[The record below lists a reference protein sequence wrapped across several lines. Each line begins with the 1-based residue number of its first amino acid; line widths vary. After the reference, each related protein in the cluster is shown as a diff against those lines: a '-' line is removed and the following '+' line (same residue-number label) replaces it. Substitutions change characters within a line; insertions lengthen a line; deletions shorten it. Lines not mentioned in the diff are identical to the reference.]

1 MNIHE
6 YQAKELLQKFDVA
19 TTRGRVAATLDEA
32 EQIARELGDIDI
44 VVKAQIHAGGRG
56 KGSFKDGFKGGVHV
70 RKTPDEVRDV
80 AAKML
85 GQILVTHQTGPAGRL
100 VNKLLVAE
108 SADIAREIYF
118 AVLLDRATAA
128 PLIVA
133 STEGGVEIEAV
144 AAKSPE
150 KIIREPID
158 PLAGLQ
164 PYQARKLAS
173 QLGFESSQLKN
184 ASKLFEGL
192 YRTFIAYDCS
202 MIEVN
207 PLVVTNKGE
216 VLALDAKFNFDD
228 NALYRHPEIAAMR
241 DVAEEDPRE
250 VEASKHGLNYIGLDG
265 DIACLVNGAG
275 LAMATMDII
284 KFYGGEP
291 ANFLDVGGGATE
303 EQVTEALKILIADKH
318 VKAILVNIFGGI
330 MKVDIIAQG
339 IINAAKSVKLSV
351 PLVVRLEGTN
361 VERGKQML
369 KESGLALIAADD
381 LADAA
386 QKVVT
391 ARNRNSKSQIPNPK
405 FQLNSQI
412 PIPKWTLARNDAIW
426 KTAHFGSRTPF
437 YQTTTRTLANTE
449 DARQLVRASRS
460 VAANWIEADEAL
472 SKKDFLMRQKFAQK
486 KQKRAAVSCAYS
498 TRFQRRMRPVLATVW
513 QRKLASS
520 RLSSLRS
527 SRNLATYDF
536 SLCAFFALRFCLD
549 LA

>member
-19 TTRGRVAATLDEA
+19 TTRGRVASSLDDA
-32 EQIARELGDIDI
+32 EQIARELGDVDI

-56 KGSFKDGFKGGVHV
+56 KGTFKNGFKGGVHI
-70 RKTPDEVRDV
+70 RRTPDQVRDV
-80 AAKML
+80 ALKML
-85 GQILVTHQTGPAGRL
+85 GQILVTHQTGPAGRK

-128 PLIVA
+128 PVIVA

-164 PYQARKLAS
+164 PFQTRKLAK
-173 QLGFESSQLKN
+173 QLSFEPSQLKS

-192 YRTFIAYDCS
+192 YRMFVAYDCS
-202 MIEVN
+202 MVEVN
-207 PLVVTNKGE
+207 PLVVTTKGE

-228 NALYRHPEIAAMR
+228 NALYRHPEIAALR
-241 DVAEEDPRE
+241 DIAEEDPRE

-265 DIACLVNGAG
+265 NIACLVNGAG

-303 EQVTEALKILIADKH
+303 EQVTEAFKILIADKK

-330 MKVDIIAQG
+330 MKCDIIAQG
-339 IINAAKSVKLSV
+339 IINAAKTVKLSV

-361 VERGKQML
+361 VEKGKQLL
-369 KESGLALIAADD
+369 KGSGLALIAADD

-386 QKVVT
+386 KKALKAAGSKFQ
-391 ARNRNSKSQIPNPK
+391 NSNPK
-405 FQLNSQI
+405 
-412 PIPKWTLARNDAIW
+412 
-426 KTAHFGSRTPF
+426 
-437 YQTTTRTLANTE
+437 
-449 DARQLVRASRS
+449 
-460 VAANWIEADEAL
+460 
-472 SKKDFLMRQKFAQK
+472 
-486 KQKRAAVSCAYS
+486 
-498 TRFQRRMRPVLATVW
+498 
-513 QRKLASS
+513 
-520 RLSSLRS
+520 
-527 SRNLATYDF
+527 
-536 SLCAFFALRFCLD
+536 
-549 LA
+549 

>member
-19 TTRGRVAATLDEA
+19 TTRGRVAATLDDA

-56 KGSFKDGFKGGVHV
+56 KGSFKNGFKGGVHV
-70 RKTPDEVRDV
+70 RKTPDEVRDI

-85 GQILVTHQTGPAGRL
+85 GQILVTHQTGPAGRV
-100 VNKLLVAE
+100 VNKILVAE

-133 STEGGVEIEAV
+133 STEGGIEIEAV

-173 QLGFESSQLKN
+173 QLGLESSQLKN

-192 YRTFIAYDCS
+192 YATFIAYDCS
-202 MIEVN
+202 MVEVN

-303 EQVTEALKILIADKH
+303 EQVTEAFKILIADKH

-361 VERGKQML
+361 VERGKQLL

-386 QKVVT
+386 QKAVAAAATV
-391 ARNRNSKSQIPNPK
+391 NHKSQPPNPK
-405 FQLNSQI
+405 
-412 PIPKWTLARNDAIW
+412 
-426 KTAHFGSRTPF
+426 
-437 YQTTTRTLANTE
+437 
-449 DARQLVRASRS
+449 
-460 VAANWIEADEAL
+460 
-472 SKKDFLMRQKFAQK
+472 
-486 KQKRAAVSCAYS
+486 
-498 TRFQRRMRPVLATVW
+498 
-513 QRKLASS
+513 
-520 RLSSLRS
+520 
-527 SRNLATYDF
+527 
-536 SLCAFFALRFCLD
+536 
-549 LA
+549 

>member
-19 TTRGRVAATLDEA
+19 TTRGRVATTLDEA

-56 KGSFKDGFKGGVHV
+56 KGTFKNGFKGGVHV

-80 AAKML
+80 AAKIL
-85 GQILVTHQTGPAGRL
+85 GQILVTHQTGPDGRK
-100 VNKLLVAE
+100 VNKVLVAE

-128 PLIVA
+128 PVIVA
-133 STEGGVEIEAV
+133 STEGGVEIESV

-150 KIIREPID
+150 KIIREPIN
-158 PLAGLQ
+158 PLGGLH
-164 PYQARKLAS
+164 PYQGRKLAK
-173 QLGFESSQLKN
+173 QLGFESSQVKN

-192 YRTFIAYDCS
+192 YRTFVAYDCS
-202 MIEVN
+202 MVEVN
-207 PLVVTNKGE
+207 PLVVTNRGE

-228 NALYRHPEIAAMR
+228 NALYRHPEIGAMR
-241 DVAEEDPRE
+241 DMAEEDPRE

-265 DIACLVNGAG
+265 NIACLVNGAG

-303 EQVTEALKILIADKH
+303 EQVTEAFKILIADRK

-330 MKVDIIAQG
+330 MKCDVIAQG
-339 IINAAKSVKLSV
+339 IIDAAKTVKLSV

-361 VERGKQML
+361 VERGKQLL

-386 QKVVT
+386 QKVV
-391 ARNRNSKSQIPNPK
+391 A
-405 FQLNSQI
+405 
-412 PIPKWTLARNDAIW
+412 
-426 KTAHFGSRTPF
+426 
-437 YQTTTRTLANTE
+437 
-449 DARQLVRASRS
+449 
-460 VAANWIEADEAL
+460 AANSE
-472 SKKDFLMRQKFAQK
+472 S
-486 KQKRAAVSCAYS
+486 
-498 TRFQRRMRPVLATVW
+498 
-513 QRKLASS
+513 
-520 RLSSLRS
+520 
-527 SRNLATYDF
+527 
-536 SLCAFFALRFCLD
+536 
-549 LA
+549 

>member
-19 TTRGRVAATLDEA
+19 TTRGRVATTFDEA
-32 EQIARELGDIDI
+32 EQIARELGDIYI

-56 KGSFKDGFKGGVHV
+56 KGEFKNGFKGGVHV
-70 RKTPDEVRDV
+70 RKRPDEVRDV

-85 GQILVTHQTGPAGRL
+85 GQILVTHQTGPSGRL
-100 VNKLLVAE
+100 VNKVLVAE

-128 PLIVA
+128 PVVVA
-133 STEGGVEIEAV
+133 SMEGGVEIEAV

-150 KIIREPID
+150 KIIRESIN

-164 PYQARKLAS
+164 PYQTRKLAK

-184 ASKLFEGL
+184 ASKLFHGL
-192 YRTFIAYDCS
+192 YRTFVAYDCS
-202 MIEVN
+202 MVEVN

-241 DVAEEDPRE
+241 DIAEEDPRE

-265 DIACLVNGAG
+265 NIACLVNGAG

-303 EQVTEALKILIADKH
+303 EQVTEAFKILIADKK

-330 MKVDIIAQG
+330 MKCDVIAQG
-339 IINAAKSVKLSV
+339 IINAAKTVKLSM

-361 VERGKQML
+361 VEMGKQLL
-369 KESGLALIAADD
+369 KESGVALIAADD

-386 QKVVT
+386 QK
-391 ARNRNSKSQIPNPK
+391 A
-405 FQLNSQI
+405 
-412 PIPKWTLARNDAIW
+412 
-426 KTAHFGSRTPF
+426 
-437 YQTTTRTLANTE
+437 
-449 DARQLVRASRS
+449 
-460 VAANWIEADEAL
+460 VAAA
-472 SKKDFLMRQKFAQK
+472 
-486 KQKRAAVSCAYS
+486 
-498 TRFQRRMRPVLATVW
+498 TR
-513 QRKLASS
+513 K
-520 RLSSLRS
+520 
-527 SRNLATYDF
+527 
-536 SLCAFFALRFCLD
+536 
-549 LA
+549 